1 MSIKTFF
8 ASSMLLNFILSSYAA
23 FLLAPLR
30 IARSGWL
37 LFQKYS
43 PRTPAMALRVA
54 SLRSWPY
61 RICDVHVRDLLISR
75 ASLETSSPLSQSRI
89 LALRSNVLFFVSIFF
104 KPNLNR
110 CYFWSSPLYSEKEYS
125 VKQKMNNG

>member
-75 ASLETSSPLSQSRI
+75 ASLETSSPLSQSKFFAFI
-89 LALRSNVLFFVSIFF
+89 SNEGFTLLPHKNFHGG
-104 KPNLNR
+104 
-110 CYFWSSPLYSEKEYS
+110 LY
-125 VKQKMNNG
+125 G